1 MLQNFF
7 LWLWVPVFVYHKRP
21 SWHSWFCQSVNHEG
35 DKASEKKHPT
45 IIRFLTKDLSG
56 MYTKSS
62 IGLSWSRLNPWKF
75 RPAGWHDF
83 SFLSNVT
90 WRVLP
95 PMTAPLK
102 DLHCLP
108 AAEGPGMMVGYI
120 EQNGQS
126 SFTRNQTKIKE
137 QHETN
142 FWFIQTTTGRF
153 FFGMK
158 WGEWRITICIQVHS
172 LSYS

>member
-1 MLQNFF
+1 ML
-7 LWLWVPVFVYHKRP
+7 L
-21 SWHSWFCQSVNHEG
+21 
-35 DKASEKKHPT
+35 PT
-45 IIRFLTKDLSG
+45 
-56 MYTKSS
+56 
-62 IGLSWSRLNPWKF
+62 
-75 RPAGWHDF
+75 AA
-83 SFLSNVT
+83 
-90 WRVLP
+90 P
-95 PMTAPLK
+95 PK

-142 FWFIQTTTGRF
+142 FLFTQTTTGRF

-158 WGEWRITICIQVHS
+158 
-172 LSYS
+172 